1 MSSNPLTVFIYES
14 EAALISNWTLQYK
27 RIETGGDL
35 FGLWQSES
43 QVVVQAVLGP
53 GKNCKRAQTSF
64 FQDEQYLN
72 DVGGFLTTTEGLCNI
87 GGWHSHHTMN
97 LPGPST
103 GDAATIWRHLP
114 TPGRFLLLIASIEV
128 KQNVPKVSMT
138 FSLFDS
144 SGGKKQ
150 MLSMK
155 LCILNGNS
163 PLRENSSIVQ
173 NMSLG
178 AEDRVSNVEYK
189 NQERDSKERKTC
201 EGVRS
206 NCGLV
211 NASNDRQSKKKRSIK
226 GGGELLHFEK
236 TADGRREVGGFV
248 PVSQPGSG
256 GHMYPRQRFGR
267 DEQQYV
273 YAYVCRQCRRDVSCC
288 ECRHHDDRS
297 RHHSDDD
304 CCCCSIL

>member
-14 EAALISNWTLQYK
+14 EAALISKWTLQYK

-53 GKNCKRAQTSF
+53 GKNCKRTQTSF

-72 DVGGFLTTTEGLCNI
+72 DVGSFLTTTEGLCNI

-128 KQNVPKVSMT
+128 KQNAPKVSMT

-163 PLRENSSIVQ
+163 PLRENSLLVQ
-173 NMSLG
+173 KMRLG
-178 AEDRVSNVEYK
+178 AEERPSNVECK
-189 NQERDSKERKTC
+189 NKERVSKERKTC
-201 EGVRS
+201 EGARS

-211 NASNDRQSKKKRSIK
+211 NASNDRQSKTKRRIK
-226 GGGELLHFEK
+226 EGGVIRGELHIEK
-236 TADGRREVGGFV
+236 TVDGREVCRFV
-248 PVSQPGSG
+248 PFSQPDRG
-256 GHMYPRQRFGR
+256 GHMYRRELIGR
-267 DEQQYV
+267 DEQ
-273 YAYVCRQCRRDVSCC
+273 YAHGCRQGDVYRR
-288 ECRHHDDRS
+288 EYGNYHDDRS
-297 RHHSDDD
+297 RNNTDDD